1 VPWHGFC
8 GFAAALVRL
17 RAESCGIGE
26 ALGGACGPALDK
38 SLADVRARIRLLVE
52 RAQQAGVM
60 RPGVAWQDVPFLLAA
75 AATRPGTV
83 SACRRATC
91 SGNATCRSSSTGCVR
106 PSQARCRVPRRA
118 PSLR

>member
-1 VPWHGFC
+1 MPWHGFC
-8 GFAAALVRL
+8 GFAAAFVRL

-60 RPGVAWQDVPFLLAA
+60 RPGVAWQDVPFPLAA
-75 AATRPGTV
+75 AATGPGTV
-83 SACRRATC
+83 GLQAGDLQWERNLQIILDGLRA
-91 SGNATCRSSSTGCVR
+91 